1 MLPSQAVG
9 AVGGG
14 SSNSSSSS
22 IPAAKL
28 NEATELSK
36 KVDAD
41 IAVMQEVLSE
51 AGLNSSG
58 NCIYYLR
65 NHGKQTN

>member
-1 MLPSQAVG
+1 MLLSQAVS

-14 SSNSSSSS
+14 SSISS

-36 KVDAD
+36 KVDSD

-51 AGLNSSG
+51 AGLGVSG
-58 NCIYYLR
+58 GVFENNFPCFL
-65 NHGKQTN
+65 